1 MNDFFLVGIKS
12 PLHDPCDQIGRLCGL
27 CRRPSSPPGDG
38 VSCHKLREVLSST
51 PPLPDLRLPTDVLA
65 PPSDGFYRH
74 QILGILQLLLMMG
87 PSIDMKMHLPFEWIG
102 TGTAEAAR
110 TVESGSD
117 PVHRSSDLNPPPS
130 YPGPIDPSVLYD
142 QKLHISSA
150 IWEGQDRGPLRCHE
164 HTSKIDGWKLLKK
177 QIDKLLTEED
187 PCAGVKSVVKKR
199 LPKRVRQIREYYFL
213 PWRSLPSTGRAL
225 PVELVPGCCWRS
237 G

>member
-1 MNDFFLVGIKS
+1 MPRSASNISLMLLNLRHILACIS
-12 PLHDPCDQIGRLCGL
+12 AIREPQIRLRICL
-27 CRRPSSPPGDG
+27 LRG
-38 VSCHKLREVLSST
+38 VYYE
-51 PPLPDLRLPTDVLA
+51 
-65 PPSDGFYRH
+65 
-74 QILGILQLLLMMG
+74 
-87 PSIDMKMHLPFEWIG
+87 
-102 TGTAEAAR
+102 
-110 TVESGSD
+110 
-117 PVHRSSDLNPPPS
+117 S

-150 IWEGQDRGPLRCHE
+150 IWEGQDRGPMRCHE

-177 QIDKLLTEED
+177 QIDKLLTEKD